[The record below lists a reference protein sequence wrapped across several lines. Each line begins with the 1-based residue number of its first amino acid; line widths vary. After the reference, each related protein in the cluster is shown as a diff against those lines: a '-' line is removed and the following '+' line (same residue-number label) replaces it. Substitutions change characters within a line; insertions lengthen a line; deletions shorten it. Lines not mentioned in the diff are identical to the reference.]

1 MPERQKSF
9 TGTVVSDKM
18 EKTVIVLVQT
28 TSRHRLYRKTITHS
42 KRYLAHDDRLEAKSG
57 DLVRIVETRPLS
69 RHKRWRVVE
78 IVQRGEVAEIAPK
91 EIDADYITRAR
102 ERETPPDV
110 LARMA
115 AEAAGEQPAAKA
127 ELAETEAAPAEAPSE
142 AIEEAPVAEAES
154 PGEAVDEAPSAEAE
168 PVPADEPEASAEEDT
183 EP

>member
-142 AIEEAPVAEAES
+142 AIEEAPAAA
-154 PGEAVDEAPSAEAE
+154 EAVDEAPSLEAE
-168 PVPADEPEASAEEDT
+168 PAPADEPQASAEEET